1 MSDPTPGTPPR
12 EPDAMP
18 SVEAPR
24 AASLRELVSAVL
36 WSFFGVRKGD
46 AMRRDAVTIK
56 PYQVII
62 VGVIL
67 AAAVVVGLVILVH
80 IITRNA

>member
-1 MSDPTPGTPPR
+1 
-12 EPDAMP
+12 MP
-18 SVEAPR
+18 SVDAPR

-56 PYQVII
+56 PYQLII
-62 VGVIL
+62 VGVII
-67 AAAVVVGLVILVH
+67 AATVVVGLIVLVQV
-80 IITRNA
+80 ITRNA